1 MTLSPQTVSARRQQA
16 RRREIVDRLL
26 PVVEARMRE
35 LGSYANLRVDDLLPD
50 ALLSRSTFY
59 RYFQD
64 KNELLIALAEP
75 VFHDVRTAAIR
86 PWERRTAP
94 TQAELQAE
102 LRHTFDLYLPH
113 LPVINALVEASYA
126 APSVRALYEGGF
138 AEVQQAVDSI
148 VALLYGEASDLS
160 TVALDMAGVPAF
172 NRRVYEVARSIPP
185 GETLTYGE
193 VAARLGER
201 GAARA
206 VGRALGQN
214 PFALIVPCHRV
225 LAAGGGI
232 GGFSAGGGVTTKR
245 RLLTIE
251 DGGRSTPLFR
261 SL

>member
-1 MTLSPQTVSARRQQA
+1 MNSSDFALFDTAIGRCGIAWNDRGVTGVQLPEAGGEAGTRARVL
-16 RRREIVDRLL
+16 RRF
-26 PVVEARMRE
+26 PEARE
-35 LGSYANLRVDDLLPD
+35 
-50 ALLSRSTFY
+50 
-59 RYFQD
+59 
-64 KNELLIALAEP
+64 
-75 VFHDVRTAAIR
+75 
-86 PWERRTAP
+86 
-94 TQAELQAE
+94 
-102 LRHTFDLYLPH
+102 
-113 LPVINALVEASYA
+113 A
-126 APSVRALYEGGF
+126 APPP
-138 AEVQQAVDSI
+138 EVQRAVDSI
-148 VALLYGEASDLS
+148 VALLHGEASDLS

>member
-26 PVVEARMRE
+26 PVVEARVRE

-75 VFHDVRTAAIR
+75 VFHDVRAAAIR

-126 APSVRALYEGGF
+126 APAVRALYEGGF
-138 AEVQQAVDSI
+138 AEVQQAVAGHITAGQQLGFIRSDVLAHETAGWI
-148 VALLYGEASDLS
+148 VW
-160 TVALDMAGVPAF
+160 MA
-172 NRRVYEVARSIPP
+172 
-185 GETLTYGE
+185 
-193 VAARLGER
+193 ER
-201 GAARA
+201 GMA
-206 VGRALGQN
+206 Q
-214 PFALIVPCHRV
+214 
-225 LAAGGGI
+225 LAAGADDAALERLAESI
-232 GGFSAGGGVTTKR
+232 TTLIWR
-245 RLLTIE
+245 TFYGL
-251 DGGRSTPLFR
+251 
-261 SL
+261 